1 MGSHGGS
8 FSGVVVKSARMS
20 GGIYFLWTT
29 MTLTYLSAEKQVIPH
44 DPELDFAPGAPFLRM
59 LHSLSLHDLTDRTIM
74 RTSIVTPL
82 MALLVFAP
90 RFSPALPG
98 EPPALSDRVVQY
110 AIDVT
115 LDSREKTLSGSE
127 RLTWRNTSSGA
138 VQELQF
144 HMYLNAFK
152 NTESTFMREA
162 VTRRSAAVREGG
174 WGWMDLL
181 SLRLENGTELKERC
195 TFISP
200 DDGNAKDRTVMRVP
214 LPAPVP
220 PGGSITLTVKFHAQ
234 LPRII
239 ARTGYSGDF
248 FMVGQWFPKVGVY
261 EPAGTRYATKGEWN
275 CHQFHAST
283 EFYADFGAY
292 DVHLTVPGG
301 FIVGATGARRG
312 ERRNPDSTVTY
323 TYHAADVHDF
333 AWTASPLYV
342 EANDTWRGV
351 SIHALLQPQH
361 AGQARR
367 FLGSAKEALG
377 YLDTW
382 VGPYPYA
389 DLTIVDPAWGA
400 EAAAGMEYPELITVE
415 TFSLMP
421 LGVRLPEMAT
431 IHEFAHQYFYGM
443 VATNEFEEAWMD
455 EGFTQY
461 YETRIMD
468 SLYGAKAS
476 AGDLFGFHFGD
487 LEFTRILYTSMNDPG
502 IAPITTP
509 GWKFPAG
516 SYSPLTYAKTA
527 MVLSTLEGLIGRPAM
542 DSVMKTYFR
551 RWKFRHPCGRDFVAV
566 VNTLVPVICG
576 DRFGPDMN
584 WFFDRVL
591 YGTGVCDFE
600 ITSIAVTRMVPMG
613 GRVDGDTAQTRAG
626 EDRSGG
632 SPEMFESVVTVA
644 QRGDVRLPVVVAI
657 RFDDGRE
664 VREDWDGRA
673 RTAQFRYGGKV
684 VRAAVDP
691 GRKIPLDVNLIN
703 NVRSAPIPIGP
714 VWKYAV
720 KVLFWVQNIFLLA
733 ATIS

>member
-1 MGSHGGS
+1 
-8 FSGVVVKSARMS
+8 
-20 GGIYFLWTT
+20 
-29 MTLTYLSAEKQVIPH
+29 
-44 DPELDFAPGAPFLRM
+44 
-59 LHSLSLHDLTDRTIM
+59 M
-74 RTSIVTPL
+74 RNSVVTPL
-82 MALLVFAP
+82 MGLMVLAAGFTRAI
-90 RFSPALPG
+90 PG
-98 EPPALSDRVVQY
+98 SPPALSDRVVQY

-115 LDSREKTLSGSE
+115 LEGREKTLSGSE

-138 VQELQF
+138 VQEIQF
-144 HMYLNAFK
+144 HMYLNAFR
-152 NTESTFMREA
+152 NTESTFMRESGA
-162 VTRRSAAVREGG
+162 RRSVALREGG
-174 WGWMDLL
+174 WGWIDLL

-195 TFISP
+195 IFISP
-200 DDGNAKDRTVMRVP
+200 DDGNANDRTVMRVP

-220 PGGSITLTVKFHAQ
+220 PGGSVTLTVKFHAQ

-248 FMVGQWFPKVGVY
+248 FMIGQWFPKVGVY
-261 EPAGTRYATKGEWN
+261 EPAGTRFATVGGWN

-283 EFYADFGAY
+283 EFYADFGVY
-292 DVHLTVPGG
+292 DVNMTVPDR
-301 FIVGATGARRG
+301 FIVGATGERRG
-312 ERRNPDSTVTY
+312 ERKNPDSTVTY

-342 EANDTWRGV
+342 EVTDTWRQV

-367 FLGSAKEALG
+367 FLSSAREALG
-377 YLDTW
+377 YLDAW

-400 EAAAGMEYPELITVE
+400 EGAGGMEYPELITVK

-421 LGVRLPEMAT
+421 AGVRLPELAT
-431 IHEFAHQYFYGM
+431 IHELTHQYFYGM

-455 EGFTQY
+455 EGFTEY
-461 YETRIMD
+461 YEMRIMD
-468 SLYGAKAS
+468 SLYGAKTS
-476 AGDLFGFHFGD
+476 AADLFGFHFGD
-487 LEFTRILYTSMNDPG
+487 LEFSRILYTSMNDPG

-516 SYSPLTYAKTA
+516 SYSLLTYVKTA
-527 MVLSTLEGLIGRPAM
+527 LVLSTLEGLIGRSAM

-551 RWKFRHPCGRDFVAV
+551 RWKFRHPCGKDFVAV
-566 VNTLVPVICG
+566 VNTIVPAICG

-584 WFFDRVL
+584 WFFDQVL
-591 YGTGVCDFE
+591 YGTGICDFE
-600 ITSIAVTRMVPMG
+600 VTSIAVNRVTPEG
-613 GRVDGDTAQTRAG
+613 GRMDADTARAHAG
-626 EDRSGG
+626 EGKPG
-632 SPEMFESVVTVA
+632 SPEMFESVVTVGR
-644 QRGDVRLPVVVAI
+644 RGDVRLPVVVAI
-657 RFDDGRE
+657 KFDDGRE
-664 VREDWDGRA
+664 VREAWDGRE

-684 VRAAVDP
+684 VRAGVDP

-703 NVRSAPIPIGP
+703 NVRTAPAPVGP

-733 ATIS
+733 ATIG